1 MKHFFCVLGQDL
13 RRTVLSWTFLVA
25 VLGLAFVNVVSLFDE
40 YQFFLEDT
48 SVLYLE
54 MLMGYRNFYMIFL
67 LFAALPGTTLFCSD
81 WDNRYIRFS
90 VMRSTK
96 NVYAASKV
104 IACFLSAILTV
115 VLAEWLTVFA
125 FSFQFDLYLPSD
137 ANGSYGAY
145 QALVT
150 PAGTPLYLTATFLC
164 KGFCAGAL
172 SVFALW
178 FSTKVTNVFVTLAVP
193 MLAYYLIQV
202 VGFATGMIP
211 SYLSIDNLTKAHV
224 DVGGPALSL
233 LYTIGVFTAL
243 ALLFGFLFVRSCKRR
258 ISNG

>member
-13 RRTVLSWTFLVA
+13 RRTVLSWTFLAA
-25 VLGLAFVNVVSLFDE
+25 VLGLAFVNVASLFDE
-40 YQFFLEDT
+40 YQYFHEDT

-54 MLMGYRNFYMIFL
+54 MLLGYRNFYMVFL

-96 NVYAASKV
+96 NAYAAGKV
-104 IACFLSAILTV
+104 IACFASAILAV
-115 VLAEWLTVFA
+115 VLAEWLTVLA
-125 FSFQFDLYLPSD
+125 FSFQFDLYVPRNAES
-137 ANGSYGAY
+137 SYGAY

-150 PAGTPLYLTATFLC
+150 PAGTPLYLTAMFLC

-178 FSTKVTNVFVTLAVP
+178 FSTKVTNVFVTLAAP
-193 MLAYYLIQV
+193 MLAYYLVQV
-202 VGFATGMIP
+202 VGFATGIIP
-211 SYLSIDNLTKAHV
+211 SVLSIDNLTKARV

-233 LYTIGVFTAL
+233 LYTLGIFTAL
-243 ALLFGFLFVRSCKRR
+243 ALLFGLLFVRSCKRR

>member
-1 MKHFFCVLGQDL
+1 MKRFFCVLKQDL
-13 RRTVLSWTFLVA
+13 RRTILSWVFLAA
-25 VLGLAFVNVVSLFDE
+25 VLGLTFVNVLSLFDE
-40 YQFFLEDT
+40 YPLFSKNT

-54 MLMGYRNFYMIFL
+54 MLMGYRDFYMVFL

-96 NVYAASKV
+96 NAYATGKV

-115 VLAEWLTVFA
+115 VLAEWLSVLVF
-125 FSFQFDLYLPSD
+125 SMQFDLYVPSD
-137 ANGSYGAY
+137 ANKSFGAY
-145 QALVT
+145 QVLIT
-150 PAGTPLYLTATFLC
+150 PTATPLYLTATFLC

-178 FSTKVTNVFVTLAVP
+178 FSTKVTNMFVTLAAP
-193 MLAYYLIQV
+193 MLVYYLIQV
-202 VGFATGMIP
+202 VGYSTKIVP
-211 SYLSIDNLTKAHV
+211 SYLSVDNLTRALV
-224 DVGGPALSL
+224 DVGGPLLSL
-233 LYTIGVFTAL
+233 IYTMGVFTTL
-243 ALLFGFLFVRSCKRR
+243 AVMFGFLFVRSCKRR